1 MTTPRLKI
9 LPLALATLV
18 FAACG
23 GSEGQEAIASD
34 AEPVELISATDPP
47 SEPDT
52 VVQEPDTVVQETE
65 PEELDSVTDAPTEAD
80 AVVAVDRPT
89 LEVTLSPVGITMA
102 YDQTEFTAA
111 PGQTVHI
118 TFNNTADN
126 PAMFHNVVVVRS
138 ADIIN
143 ALGMAAMSA
152 SATDYIPAAHQDDII
167 AHTPMSTPG
176 TTVEVTFTAPSV
188 VGDYPYLCTFPGHY
202 VTMQGTMHVS
212 E

>member
-1 MTTPRLKI
+1 MTIPRLKI

-23 GSEGQEAIASD
+23 GGEGQEPIAPE
-34 AEPVELISATDPP
+34 AEPEELVSVTDPA

-52 VVQEPDTVVQETE
+52 VVLYAE
-65 PEELDSVTDAPTEAD
+65 PEELVPAIDPAPDPDEVVVVDS
-80 AVVAVDRPT
+80 PT

-102 YDQTEFTAA
+102 YEQTEFTAA

-126 PAMFHNVVVVRS
+126 PAMFHNVVVIRS
-138 ADIIN
+138 ADVIN
-143 ALGMAAMSA
+143 ALGVAAMGA

-167 AHTPMSTPG
+167 ANTPMATPG
-176 TTVEVTFTAPSV
+176 TTVEVTFTAPST
-188 VGDYPYLCTFPGHY
+188 VGDYPYICTFPGHY
-202 VTMQGTMHVS
+202 VTMQGIMHVA

>member
-9 LPLALATLV
+9 LPLALATLI

-23 GSEGQEAIASD
+23 GTEGQEPVAPD
-34 AEPVELISATDPP
+34 AEPGELVSLSDPS

-52 VVQEPDTVVQETE
+52 VVLEAE
-65 PEELDSVTDAPTEAD
+65 PEEVESIADLAPEPDVVVDS
-80 AVVAVDRPT
+80 PT

-102 YDQTEFTAA
+102 YEQIEFTAA

-138 ADIIN
+138 ADVIN
-143 ALGMAAMSA
+143 AVGVAAMGA
-152 SATDYIPAAHQDDII
+152 AETDYIPAAHQDDIV
-167 AHTPMSTPG
+167 ASTPMSTPG
-176 TTVEVTFTAPSV
+176 TTVEVTFTAPSAA
-188 VGDYPYLCTFPGHY
+188 GDYPYICTFPGHY
-202 VTMQGTMHVS
+202 VTMQGIMHVV

>member
-1 MTTPRLKI
+1 MTTPRLKV

-23 GSEGQEAIASD
+23 GSEGQEPIAPD
-34 AEPVELISATDPP
+34 AEPGEIISATDPP

-52 VVQEPDTVVQETE
+52 VVQEAD
-65 PEELDSVTDAPTEAD
+65 PEVLDSVTDPAPEAN
-80 AVVAVDRPT
+80 AVVTVAVDSTT

-102 YDQTEFTAA
+102 YEQTEFTAA

>member
-23 GSEGQEAIASD
+23 DSEGQEAIASD

-52 VVQEPDTVVQETE
+52 VVQEAD
-65 PEELDSVTDAPTEAD
+65 PEVLDSVTDPAPEAN
-80 AVVAVDRPT
+80 AVVTVAVDSTT

-102 YDQTEFTAA
+102 YEQTEFTAA

-126 PAMFHNVVVVRS
+126 PAMFHNVVVLRS
-138 ADIIN
+138 ADIID
-143 ALGMAAMSA
+143 AVGMAAMGA

-176 TTVEVTFTAPSV
+176 TTVEVTFTAPSAT
-188 VGDYPYLCTFPGHY
+188 GDYPYICTFPGHY
-202 VTMQGTMHVS
+202 VTMRGTMHVA